1 MKNDWK
7 FVPFYL
13 DQQNVRYKPRVISL
27 FPDSVC
33 SASFYVKRKKEKR
46 ELDIKMQE
54 KKRREEK
61 KTLVAICPLLK
72 LCKCIHTVKPASSLT
87 ARQ

>member
-13 DQQNVRYKPRVISL
+13 DQQNVRYKARVIFL
-27 FPDSVC
+27 FPDSIC
-33 SASFYVKRKKEKR
+33 SASFYVKKEKKR

-61 KTLVAICPLLK
+61 KTLVAICPLL
-72 LCKCIHTVKPASSLT
+72 
-87 ARQ
+87 